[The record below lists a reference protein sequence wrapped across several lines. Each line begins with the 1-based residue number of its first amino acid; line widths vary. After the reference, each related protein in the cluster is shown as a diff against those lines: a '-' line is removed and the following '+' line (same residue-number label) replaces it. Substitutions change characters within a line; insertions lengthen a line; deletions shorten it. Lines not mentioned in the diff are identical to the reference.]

1 MSDETEKMVA
11 DALAQRF
18 GIPAGEM
25 SNAMGDNSLMT
36 ALALSLISRPR
47 RERGDEDDLKI
58 RRVAM
63 VAMIVGACPRC
74 LGDDAACAE
83 CSGKGKPG
91 YRIPNKEALLS
102 WIARP
107 LRRLGLCVEARR
119 QRPEHNHVG
128 GYSQ

>member
-1 MSDETEKMVA
+1 MNDEAEKMVA

-25 SNAMGDNSLMT
+25 PNAMGENPLVT
-36 ALALSLISRPR
+36 ALALSLITRR
-47 RERGDEDDLKI
+47 RERGDEDDSKV
-58 RRVAM
+58 RR